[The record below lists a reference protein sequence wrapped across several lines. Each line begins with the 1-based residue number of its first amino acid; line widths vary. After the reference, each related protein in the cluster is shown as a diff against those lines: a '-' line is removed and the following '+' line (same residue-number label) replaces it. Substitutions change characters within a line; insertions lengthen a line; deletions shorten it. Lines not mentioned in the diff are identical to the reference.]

1 MWPFESGTPHG
12 ACLGSE
18 HCGFGQEW
26 GLGLRGGPHC
36 HTLFQPWR
44 WPGSSRRGWKS
55 LWPRRCPT
63 APPPPT
69 RPPGGSLLG
78 RFPLSREDSKSPE
91 AGAGGGAVSGLA
103 LGGAFLLP
111 ALLDGP
117 GTSQQCPKRW
127 PFFQNHEAGSDCA
140 NPYGCGD
147 L

>member
-1 MWPFESGTPHG
+1 M
-12 ACLGSE
+12 
-18 HCGFGQEW
+18 
-26 GLGLRGGPHC
+26 
-36 HTLFQPWR
+36 
-44 WPGSSRRGWKS
+44 
-55 LWPRRCPT
+55 
-63 APPPPT
+63 
-69 RPPGGSLLG
+69 
-78 RFPLSREDSKSPE
+78 
-91 AGAGGGAVSGLA
+91 SGLA